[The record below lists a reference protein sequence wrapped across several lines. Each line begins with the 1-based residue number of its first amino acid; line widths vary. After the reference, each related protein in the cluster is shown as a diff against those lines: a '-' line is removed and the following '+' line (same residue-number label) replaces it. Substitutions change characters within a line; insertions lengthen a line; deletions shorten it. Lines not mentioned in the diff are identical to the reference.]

1 MDTSTGHSYESH
13 DWQEAAYAGAWVAKN
28 QQRVERRSALLARM
42 LAEAPYAADAPL
54 RVLDVGGGYGFVSQA
69 VLKAFPK
76 AQVTLQDFSS
86 PMIDQARIYL
96 APHAAQM
103 RYVLSDLRNASWSQG
118 LMEAA
123 GGPFDLVVSAIAIHN
138 LRDVAAMGACY
149 GAIRGLLAPGGWFL
163 DCDHLDKSGGNAL
176 HAEMM
181 RTTGFA
187 SVVELPGDDAHTP
200 ILKAQA

>member
-1 MDTSTGHSYESH
+1 MDARKESH
-13 DWQEAAYAGAWVAKN
+13 DWQQPDYAESWVAKN
-28 QQRVERRSALLARM
+28 EQRTERRNALLASM

-76 AQVTLQDFSS
+76 ANVTLQDFSQ
-86 PMIDQARIYL
+86 PMIEQAQVYL

-103 RYVLSDLRNASWSQG
+103 SYALSDLRNASWG
-118 LMEAA
+118 KTL
-123 GGPFDLVVSAIAIHN
+123 GPFDLVVSAIAIHN
-138 LRDVAAMGACY
+138 LRDLGAMATCY
-149 GAIRGLLAPGGWFL
+149 AVIHSLLVPGGWFL

-181 RTTGFA
+181 RTAGFK